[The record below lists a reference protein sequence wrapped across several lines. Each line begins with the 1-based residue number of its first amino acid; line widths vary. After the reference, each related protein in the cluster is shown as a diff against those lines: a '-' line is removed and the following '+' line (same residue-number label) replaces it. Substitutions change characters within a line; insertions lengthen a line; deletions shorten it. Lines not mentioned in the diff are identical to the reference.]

1 MLTQM
6 HFDAGKVT
14 GFFDRFKL
22 KKIRIFSL
30 ISTCDCSKT
39 RTSPIFILSLLLIFI
54 CSTLSGQNETADTLK
69 KKFALFES
77 EELLDIYLKFDLSTF
92 LKKNPKTGY
101 QDAMLIIP
109 LSATDTIDRKVKIK
123 PRGEYRQQTCSFPPI
138 MLNFK
143 KLFPAYSDTGK
154 INKLKLVTHCQPG
167 PASDENVLREYL
179 VYKLFNVLTDTSYR
193 VRLLRVN
200 YIDTGKDRKPITQYG
215 FFIEPI
221 EILALRTNSSV
232 ANSKNLTQRAIAPG
246 TMDRAAIF
254 FYMIAQ
260 WDWSVPGLHNVSVI
274 VPSNYAGTGLGV
286 AIPFDFDL
294 SGVVNPS
301 YGTPDVEK
309 MGISSNRDR
318 IFNGICRSKEE
329 YQSAL
334 EEFKIKKES
343 FYSVVNDFPYL
354 SPRSKKDIIGFL
366 DQFLNQ
372 LDNQKN
378 LDRLISLL
386 VNTCKKL

>member
-1 MLTQM
+1 
-6 HFDAGKVT
+6 
-14 GFFDRFKL
+14 
-22 KKIRIFSL
+22 
-30 ISTCDCSKT
+30 
-39 RTSPIFILSLLLIFI
+39 
-54 CSTLSGQNETADTLK
+54 
-69 KKFALFES
+69 
-77 EELLDIYLKFDLSTF
+77 LDIYLKFDLSTF

-254 FYMIAQ
+254 F
-260 WDWSVPGLHNVSVI
+260 
-274 VPSNYAGTGLGV
+274 T
-286 AIPFDFDL
+286 
-294 SGVVNPS
+294 
-301 YGTPDVEK
+301 
-309 MGISSNRDR
+309 
-318 IFNGICRSKEE
+318 
-329 YQSAL
+329 
-334 EEFKIKKES
+334 
-343 FYSVVNDFPYL
+343 
-354 SPRSKKDIIGFL
+354 
-366 DQFLNQ
+366 
-372 LDNQKN
+372 
-378 LDRLISLL
+378 
-386 VNTCKKL
+386 